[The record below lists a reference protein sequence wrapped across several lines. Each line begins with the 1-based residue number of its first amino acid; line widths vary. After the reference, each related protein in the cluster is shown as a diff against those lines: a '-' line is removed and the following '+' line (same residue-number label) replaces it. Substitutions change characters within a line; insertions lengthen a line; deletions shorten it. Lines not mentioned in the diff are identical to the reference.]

1 MTFVLP
7 TLPYTY
13 DALEPIIDAKTM
25 EIHHTKHHQAYI
37 NNLNNALEGSD
48 YTEWSIEEL
57 LTKINELP
65 EDMQTAIRNHGG
77 GYRNHK
83 LFWEIMTPNETPM
96 SEKMSKKI
104 TQSFGSVEDFSE
116 MFIATAWAIFGS
128 GRARLVF
135 DKKGS
140 LSIMTTANQD
150 NPLSEWFTPILWLD
164 VWEHAYYLHYQN
176 RRADYIKSWMKII
189 NWKKVEEL
197 MTIK

>member
-1 MTFVLP
+1 MTFSLAP
-7 TLPYTY
+7 LPYAY

-37 NNLNNALEGSD
+37 NNLNNTLEESD

-83 LFWEIMTPNETPM
+83 LFWEIMTPNGTPM
-96 SEKMSKKI
+96 SEKMSQKI
-104 TQSFGSVEDFSE
+104 TQSFGSVEDFFE
-116 MFIATAWAIFGS
+116 MFTATAGAIFGS
-128 GRARLVF
+128 GRARLVM
-135 DKKGS
+135 DEKGS

-150 NPLSEWFTPILWLD
+150 NPLSE
-164 VWEHAYYLHYQN
+164 
-176 RRADYIKSWMKII
+176 
-189 NWKKVEEL
+189 
-197 MTIK
+197 